1 MTATWSRRATLL
13 GGIGAVGGLA
23 ACGGANA
30 SGERSPSAHASA
42 STGTS
47 AGSTP
52 ATSAPAT
59 SASPQGVPWRRL
71 ARHVPLVRPAS
82 SSYDRLRL
90 TPNPRWD
97 DVRPLAI
104 ARCATAAHV
113 AATLAFAR
121 DHDVPIALRAGGHS
135 YPGWSAGA
143 RRLVVDVRPMTALSW
158 SGRSLTVG
166 AGQTLAPTV
175 AALAGRDRALPTGSC
190 PTVGVTGLTLGGGVG
205 VLTRAYGL
213 TCDHL
218 TSARVVLASGQVVTA
233 STDEHPDLFWALRG
247 GGGGHLGVVTDL
259 TFATV
264 AAPTVVSTYLTWPAA
279 RAAEVIPAWF
289 DWMAGADAR
298 AWSTLKLL
306 GGDAH
311 DAGMS
316 VGATVTWVGPA
327 AGFETM
333 LAPILATRPSGRY
346 DHTRGY
352 LAAMQAYAGSGARE
366 AFAATSHVAYDAP
379 GDRGPAAGGAAAT
392 IVAHASDVPAGLREA
407 GISIDALG
415 GRVGSLAPDA
425 TAFVHRKALAT
436 VQYTATWDST
446 GAPAARAARTARS
459 YVSSFRSAMT
469 PTWGEHAYV
478 NYADASLAD
487 PGDAYFGDNWTRLRQ
502 VRGAYDPDGLFT
514 QPQ

>member
-1 MTATWSRRATLL
+1 MRTGWSRRATLL
-13 GGIGAVGGLA
+13 GGVGALTGLA
-23 ACGGANA
+23 ACDGHEPSVGP
-30 SGERSPSAHASA
+30 SSPARLSSSASA
-42 STGTS
+42 VSD
-47 AGSTP
+47 AK
-52 ATSAPAT
+52 
-59 SASPQGVPWRRL
+59 GVPWRRL

-82 SSYDRLRL
+82 SSYEKLRL

-97 DVRPLAI
+97 GARPLAI
-104 ARCATAAHV
+104 ARCATADQV
-113 AATLAFAR
+113 ATTLAFAR
-121 DHDVPIALRAGGHS
+121 DHGVPLALRAGGHS

-143 RRLVVDVRPMTALSW
+143 GRLVVDVRPMTALSW
-158 SGRSLTVG
+158 SGTSLTVG
-166 AGQTLAPTV
+166 AGQTLASVV
-175 AALAGRDRALPTGSC
+175 AALAARGRALPTGSC
-190 PTVGVTGLTLGGGVG
+190 PTVGVTGLTQGGGVG

-218 TSARVVLASGQVVTA
+218 RSAQVMLASGQSVTA
-233 STDEHPDLFWALRG
+233 SAHSHPDLFWALRG
-247 GGGGHLGVVTDL
+247 GGGGHLGVVTAL
-259 TFATV
+259 TFETV

-279 RAAEVIPAWF
+279 RAASVIPAWF
-289 DWMAGADAR
+289 DWIGAADAR

-306 GGDAH
+306 GGAAH
-311 DAGMS
+311 PTGMS
-316 VGATVTWVGPA
+316 VGATVTWVGPP
-327 AGFETM
+327 AGFDAM
-333 LAPILATRPSGRY
+333 LAPILATRPTGRY

-379 GDRGPAAGGAAAT
+379 GHAAST
-392 IVAHASDVPAGLREA
+392 ITAHASNVPGTLREA

-415 GRVGSLAPDA
+415 GHVGSLSPAD

-436 VQYTATWDST
+436 VQYTATWDSVGAT
-446 GAPAARAARTARS
+446 GARAAHAART

-487 PGDAYFGDNWTRLRQ
+487 PGTAYFGANWPRLQQ
-502 VRGAYDPDGLFT
+502 VRRTYDPDRLFT